1 MPRITIDDI
10 EFNSEDLSESAKL
23 KLDSLKYLDN
33 EMQKLETELS
43 ILKISKIIYSREM
56 KRNLD
61 TVKKE
66 E

>member
-23 KLDSLKYLDN
+23 QLDSLKYLDN

-43 ILKISKIIYSREM
+43 ILKISKMIYSREM

-61 TVKKE
+61 AVKKE

>member
-1 MPRITIDDI
+1 MPKITIDDI

-43 ILKISKIIYSREM
+43 ILKISKIVYSREM
-56 KRNLD
+56 KRNLE